1 MTRPEND
8 NVFKEVIEVI
18 LQNGLDGL
26 PDAFGPYCP

>member
-18 LQNGLDGL
+18 LQNAGVPPFLKYQSL
-26 PDAFGPYCP
+26 KR